1 VQIDSA
7 LGQDKAA
14 DLGKHF
20 QQFGA
25 VQVRWQRKSAGFI
38 RVCFRKGKQTA
49 GGICISKSKSI
60 VYVGNLCFRTTAAE

>member
-1 VQIDSA
+1 MQIHSA

-49 GGICISKSKSI
+49 GICISKSESV
-60 VYVGNLCFRTTAAE
+60 VYVGNLYFRTTAAE